1 MRSIVPVLVLA
12 ASSTLA
18 QELTKDPVHVAA
30 EVLAKDHVYL
40 LGKGVEGGMN
50 RDTAGR
56 DILRNAGFTVTE
68 ALDATVLSAR
78 GEQLEGQEGFAAMA
92 VESRNSD
99 EVYFVFRGTD
109 DKAGDMTDYVSGAKV
124 EVGKKQYAAFKKQ
137 LDALANRYRG
147 TGKRIIVT
155 GHSLG
160 GALAQRF
167 TADHPELVSDLVLF
181 QSPGVEE
188 PVWKKAEEAR
198 KAGRHVPRATLYV
211 AAWDPVADRGHRHAL
226 DPTVV
231 IAEFEGSG
239 RAKGLEE
246 HSGYML
252 QSEKAASPW
261 GAKQRYSTWGKVKGF
276 RTVAYA
282 EYAKQRGVG
291 GNLTGLADQGDQHAR
306 YRSGGYDMV
315 ANGFSIGLTLVF
327 NGTSFTGKDNA
338 GQAITNGTLKGKS
351 ISFTRACPGFTPP
364 YQDYV
369 GSIEGGVAKG
379 TFTGAGGAPGEKFK
393 WEMQLEVPK

>member
-1 MRSIVPVLVLA
+1 MRSIVPVLVLV
-12 ASSTLA
+12 ASSALA
-18 QELTKDPVHVAA
+18 QDLTKDPVHVAA

-40 LGKGVEGGMN
+40 LGKGVEGGMA
-50 RDTAGR
+50 RDEAGR
-56 DILRNAGFTVTE
+56 DILRKADFTVTQT
-68 ALDATVLSAR
+68 LDATVLSAS

-92 VESRNSD
+92 VESKNSS
-99 EVYFVFRGTD
+99 EVYLVFRGTD
-109 DKAGDMTDYVSGAKV
+109 DRAGDMTDYLSTGGV

-137 LDALANRYRG
+137 LDDLANRYRSS
-147 TGKRIIVT
+147 GKRIIVT

-167 TADHPELVSDLVLF
+167 AADHPEMVSDLVLF

-188 PVWKKAEEAR
+188 SVWKKAEEAR

-211 AAWDPVADRGHRHAL
+211 AAWDPIADRGYRHAL

-231 IAEFEGSG
+231 IAEFEGG
-239 RAKGLEE
+239 ERKKGFKE
-246 HSGYML
+246 HSGFVL

-261 GAKQRYSTWGKVKGF
+261 GAKQRYSTWGKVKGY
-276 RTVAYA
+276 RTVSYA
-282 EYAKQRGVG
+282 EYAKQRGFRG
-291 GNLTGLADQGDQHAR
+291 DLTGLADEGDQHAR

-315 ANGFSIGLTLVF
+315 ANGFSIGVTLVF

-364 YQDYV
+364 YQDFV
-369 GSIEGGVAKG
+369 GSIEGGIAKG

-393 WEMQLEVPK
+393 WEMQLEVAK